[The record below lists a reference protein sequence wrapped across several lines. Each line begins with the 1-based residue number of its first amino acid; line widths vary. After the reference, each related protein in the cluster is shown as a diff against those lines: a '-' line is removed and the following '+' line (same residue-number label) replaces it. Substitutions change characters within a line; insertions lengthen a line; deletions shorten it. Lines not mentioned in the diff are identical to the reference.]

1 MIQALR
7 LALALFVFTPF
18 LAKALPP
25 VSERPDLNEFY
36 SSAFQL
42 PDTRICAV
50 FENLEN
56 FQSTLPQ
63 AKMYFVCLK
72 DRRFTKARQLQPGIS
87 EQFNY
92 FANARPVTINGKIWI
107 YFTAVD
113 TQKNESKWGRF
124 AFDENDPET
133 PVEWLNA
140 QESLVGQIRPWIFPS
155 LTSSGDILLAYE
167 KRNSTTGLMD
177 LFFARSAKGRD
188 FSVGLPIASGAQM
201 VRFAEFEKGPW
212 AFSYQVGS
220 GKQMNAFVKF
230 SADQGQSFSTPIQ
243 ISQYKN
249 IHDTFLLK
257 RHDGELDVYY
267 LVWME
272 GSGYSLFRRQ
282 LKRDGGLGPE
292 QQLTSTAVAVEK
304 PHCLRLASGKIFVT
318 LSKLN
323 APTSSTVAS
332 DIVFMTLMDD
342 AE

>member
-7 LALALFVFTPF
+7 LALGLFVMIPF
-18 LAKALPP
+18 FAKALPP

-42 PDTRICAV
+42 PDTRICVV
-50 FENLEN
+50 FENFETNPSILKA
-56 FQSTLPQ
+56 Q
-63 AKMYFVCLK
+63 MYFVCLK

-87 EQFNY
+87 QHFTY
-92 FANARPVTINGKIWI
+92 FANARPVIINGKIWI

-113 TQKNESKWGRF
+113 SGKNESKWGRF

-133 PVEWLNA
+133 PVEWLSTS
-140 QESLVGQIRPWIFPS
+140 ESLAGQMRPWIFPS
-155 LTSSGDILLAYE
+155 LTSSGDVILSFE
-167 KRNSTTGLMD
+167 KKNPTTGVMD
-177 LFFARSAKGRD
+177 LFFARSSKGHD
-188 FSVGLPIASGAQM
+188 FGASFPIASGAQM

-212 AFSYQVGS
+212 AFSYQVGKGS
-220 GKQMNAFVKF
+220 QMVAYVKLSF
-230 SADQGQSFSTPIQ
+230 DQGQTLSSPMP
-243 ISQYKN
+243 ISQYGN

-257 RHDGELDVYY
+257 RLDGELDVYY
-267 LVWME
+267 LVWMN

-282 LKRDGGLGPE
+282 VKRDGTLGPE

-318 LSKLN
+318 LSKIG
-323 APTSSTVAS
+323 STANNEITT

-342 AE
+342 AG